1 MSKDPQLGNLPGLS
15 QYQSQAAGLAGHFL
29 ADVVLYPLE
38 TVLHRL
44 HLQGTRS
51 IIDNLDSGIEVTPIL
66 TRYEGVSDCFNTIL
80 QEVRILTSHWSI
92 SINTLL

>member
-1 MSKDPQLGNLPGLS
+1 MIVILKQGAVSKDPQLSNLPGLS
-15 QYQSQAAGLAGHFL
+15 QYQSQAAALAGHFV
-29 ADVVLYPLE
+29 ADVLLYPLE

-66 TRYEGVSDCFNTIL
+66 TRYEGVADCFRDNP
-80 QEVRILTSHWSI
+80 
-92 SINTLL
+92 